1 MPRDLPLGNGSLL
14 VNFDQ
19 DYLIRDIYFPNVG
32 KENHS
37 EGNAFRLGVWADGQ
51 FAWMGPEWARSLR
64 YQPDTLVT
72 DVRAEHAGLGVVLRA
87 NDAVDFHET
96 ALLRRFRV
104 WNLAARPREIR
115 LFFHHDF
122 YISESDV
129 GDTAL
134 WDPQLNSL
142 VHYKGARYFLMNAQV
157 GDRIGFHQYATGLKR
172 TAGREGTWRDAED
185 GMLGGN
191 PIAQGSV
198 DSVGAV
204 HLTVPA
210 GGEAAFFYWMTVG
223 RTHREARLLNQLVI
237 EKTPDLLLDRT
248 RDYWRLWV
256 SANDLDFGPLPAP
269 VVDLYHRSLLVLR
282 TQIDN
287 NGAIVAAN
295 DSDVMQ
301 FSRDTYSYVWPRDGA
316 LVAHALDKAG
326 IFELAKRF
334 YFFCNEVIRDEGFFL
349 HKYNPDKTP
358 ASSWHPWVKD
368 GKPQLPIQED
378 ETALVVWALWHHYER
393 YRNTEFIKP
402 LYRPL
407 ITKAGDFMERYRDPA
422 TGLPLPSYDLWEER
436 QGVLAFTTA
445 AVHGGLQAAA
455 RFATAFGEGE
465 KAAAYARAA
474 DEVRTGMDRHLYS
487 QAHGRFLRM
496 IVPNGS
502 AFDIDPVLDASL
514 YGIFA
519 FGAYEPRDPR
529 VEATM
534 KALEDRLWVKTD
546 VGGVA
551 RYERDY
557 YHRVSE
563 DYERVPGNPWFI
575 CTLWL
580 AQYRIARAQT
590 AAELEQALPILN
602 WVVSR
607 ALASGVLAEQVNP
620 FTDAP
625 LSVSPLT
632 WSHSTVVLTVVEYLE
647 KLRTLSPCSAC
658 GGPTFTMRA
667 GAGGDWYRPTDRAGA
682 PGTPQR

>member
-1 MPRDLPLGNGSLL
+1 MPRDLPLSNGSLL

-19 DYLIRDIYFPNVG
+19 DYQLRDIYFPNIG

-37 EGNAFRLGVWADGQ
+37 EGNPFRLGVWVEGQ
-51 FAWMGPEWARSLR
+51 FAWVGPGWTLSLR
-64 YQPDTLVT
+64 YLPDTLVT
-72 DVRAEHAGLGVVLRA
+72 DVRAEHPGLGVVLHV

-96 ALLRRFRV
+96 AFLRRFRV
-104 WNLAARPREIR
+104 CNLAGRPREIR

-134 WDPQLNSL
+134 WDPRLNTL
-142 VHYKGARYFLMNAQV
+142 IHYKGTRYFLMNVQV

-185 GMLGGN
+185 GSLGGN

-198 DSVGAV
+198 DSVGGA

-210 GGEAAFFYWMTVG
+210 GGESTCSYWMTVG
-223 RTHREARLLNQLVI
+223 KTHREVRLLNQLVI
-237 EKTPDLLLDRT
+237 EKTPGLLLDRT
-248 RDYWRLWV
+248 ADYWRLWV
-256 SANDLDFGPLPAP
+256 SANDLDFGPLPPP
-269 VVDLYHRSLLVLR
+269 VVELYHRSLLILR

-316 LVAHALDKAG
+316 LVANALDKAG
-326 IFELAKRF
+326 YFELAKRF
-334 YFFCNEVIRDEGFFL
+334 YFFCNQIVREEGFFL
-349 HKYNPDKTP
+349 HKYNPDGTP

-378 ETALVVWALWHHYER
+378 ETALVVWALWQHFDR

-407 ITKAGDFMERYRDPA
+407 VTKAADFMESYRDPS

-436 QGVLAFTTA
+436 RGILAFTTA
-445 AVHGGLQAAA
+445 AVHGGLQAAG
-455 RFATAFGEGE
+455 RFAAAFGERD
-465 KAAAYARAA
+465 KAAAYNRAA
-474 DEVRTGMDRHLYS
+474 DEVRTGMDKHLYS
-487 QAHGRFLRM
+487 EAHGRFVRM

-502 AFDIDPVLDASL
+502 AFEADPVLDASL
-514 YGIFA
+514 YALFA
-519 FGAYEPRDPR
+519 FGAYDPRDPR

-534 KALEDRLWVKTD
+534 KAVEARLWVKTD

-563 DYERVPGNPWFI
+563 DFDRVPGNPWFI

-580 AQYRIARAQT
+580 AQHRIARAQSVK
-590 AAELEQALPILN
+590 ELEEALPFLQ
-602 WVVSR
+602 WVASR
-607 ALASGVLAEQVNP
+607 ALPSGVLAEQVNP

-647 KLRTLSPCSAC
+647 KLRALTACSSC
-658 GGPTFTMRA
+658 GGPTLGARA
-667 GAGGDWYRPTDRAGA
+667 GARREWYRTAESPA
-682 PGTPQR
+682 PGDRPT